1 MANINQ
7 IIRQGIYT
15 RLVGATNTFRTAIT
29 LSGTYYKLFYHIA
42 PQLFPGTTTAMTL
55 PYVVFDFLP
64 INQEKDSA
72 NKYYDLIIQFN
83 VASNTQTDCENISGY
98 LFDRL
103 EDSESSLSFT
113 GYENVIIKREP
124 YIPPFLVDNVWN
136 ATVQYRL
143 EIQI

>member
-7 IIRQGIYT
+7 IIRQGVYT
-15 RLVGATNTFRTAIT
+15 RLTGETNTFRTAIT

-42 PQLFPGTTTAMTL
+42 PQLFPGTSTNVTL
-55 PYVVFDFLP
+55 PYVIFDFLP
-64 INQEKDSA
+64 IVQSKDSGS
-72 NKYYDLIIQFN
+72 KFYTLTIQFN
-83 VASNTQTDCENISGY
+83 IASDSQTECENIAGY

-103 EDSESSLSFT
+103 EDSEASLVFT

-124 YIPPFLVDNVWN
+124 FIPPFLVDNVWN
-136 ATVQYRL
+136 ATAQYKL